1 MEFKKMKLKFVFLF
15 LFVVTVCNSQV
26 ILNALEGELWNNP
39 MCSNKNISKTP
50 CSQVVG
56 AVLND
61 DVSTPLGKEYDW
73 NGAGGFID
81 GGTNQALIEIGNQ
94 CWFKRNAINLPSN
107 FDPSPIWNYD
117 PADID
122 VGWSGFY
129 QGGPYTNEGRL
140 YQWSAAMNGAT
151 YERAQGVCPI
161 GWHVPS
167 DCEWQ
172 FLENTL
178 GMSIAD
184 QQFEGLSLIG
194 RQTGSV
200 GSKLS
205 LYVTSGTN
213 STGFSGLLTGFNTT
227 EDTFHNRGATGDFWT
242 STRDTYLM
250 PMPGLAHY
258 ARNLYYGN
266 IGIRRYRF
274 NAKYALAVRCLKD

>member
-1 MEFKKMKLKFVFLF
+1 MEYNVQKIIIILLTFLISNNF
-15 LFVVTVCNSQV
+15 QGQT
-26 ILNALEGELWNNP
+26 ILNALEGETWNNSI
-39 MCSNKNISKTP
+39 CNNKTISKTP
-50 CSQVVG
+50 CSLVSG
-56 AVLND
+56 AILND
-61 DVSTPLGKEYDW
+61 DLTTNLGKEYDW
-73 NGAGGFID
+73 NDANGYITGGS
-81 GGTNQALIEIGNQ
+81 TRALIEIGNQ
-94 CWFKRNAINLPSN
+94 CWYKRNADNLPSN
-107 FDPSPIWNYD
+107 FNPSPIWNND
-117 PADID
+117 PTDID

-205 LYVTSGTN
+205 LFAASGN
-213 STGFSGLLTGFNTT
+213 NNTGFSALLTGFNTT
-227 EDTFHNRGATGDFWT
+227 EDTYQNRGATSDFWT
-242 STRDTYLM
+242 STRDTNLM

-274 NAKYALAVRCLKD
+274 NAKYAMAIRCLKD